1 MSNVELPRVKDPRAL
16 LPPGM
21 QRAAHRLVARG
32 LDAGLPAP
40 PLGGRLPLR
49 RFIPQDVH
57 SVMDYA
63 GALGA
68 WAVGHTSRSS
78 RARAVGLALGLS
90 GVTVALLTDYRLSVR
105 KLIPIR
111 THEAID
117 YAWSAA
123 LLAAPLLL
131 GYRRRHPAVARAH
144 ALIAAGTLLGSLFT
158 DYRAQAGVSWKRPAA
173 AF

>member
-16 LPPGM
+16 LPPGV
-21 QRAAHRLVARG
+21 QRVAHRLVARG

-40 PLGGRLPLR
+40 PLAGRLPLR

-57 SVMDYA
+57 SVLDYA

-68 WAVGHTSRSS
+68 LAAGLASRSS
-78 RARAVGLALGLS
+78 RARSVGLVLGVG
-90 GVTVALLTDYRLSVR
+90 GVVVALLSDHRLSLE
-105 KLIPIR
+105 KLVPIR

-117 YAWSAA
+117 YGWSAA

-131 GYRRRHPAVARAH
+131 GYRRRDARVARTH
-144 ALIAAGTLLGSLFT
+144 ALIAAGTIAGSLFT
-158 DYRAQAGVSWKRPAA
+158 DYRAQAGVSWKKPAA